1 MDTAGP
7 STSGA
12 DTASPAPAVNG
23 TDAATPGTEDTAKK
37 VKKEKKVCG
46 PEMAMIMT
54 FQQLCRMCRGSHLQH
69 KALLVQSIDCSGTL
83 CASAVQ
89 HCSLVSYW

>member
-37 VKKEKKVCG
+37 VKKEKKVSC
-46 PEMAMIMT
+46 PEMAMNMT
-54 FQQLCRMCRGSHLQH
+54 CQRLQRLCHGSHLQ
-69 KALLVQSIDCSGTL
+69 KQSFFVQYVKCSGTL
-83 CASAVQ
+83 CASVVRRF
-89 HCSLVSYW
+89 SLD

>member
-23 TDAATPGTEDTAKK
+23 TEAATPGTEDTAKK
-37 VKKEKKVCG
+37 VKKEKKVSC
-46 PEMAMIMT
+46 PEMAMTMT
-54 FQQLCRMCRGSHLQH
+54 CQQLQRLYHGSHLQEQ
-69 KALLVQSIDCSGTL
+69 LLFVQCVKCSGTL
-83 CASAVQ
+83 CAS
-89 HCSLVSYW
+89 LVRHLSFT